1 LESSNHSNN
10 AIIPNNLGGTRLANM
25 KAPEKFSSPLKRTL
39 FAALLLLL
47 GLVHAAWA
55 GGWNLKDDHGT
66 HYTLSGLHGKW
77 VLVNFWAPWCPPCL
91 EEIPDLVAMQQQ
103 HRDLQVIGVAVMYGS
118 RKEVTDTVS
127 RLSVSYP
134 IVFGNED
141 TAGDFGGLD
150 GLPTSFLYTPT
161 GKLVGHHQGIL
172 TQSEI
177 EQVIV
182 QKPDAAALFTR

>member
-1 LESSNHSNN
+1 VKVLEKHSSFC
-10 AIIPNNLGGTRLANM
+10 
-25 KAPEKFSSPLKRTL
+25 KAVL
-39 FAALLLLL
+39 FAALLLSL
-47 GLVHAAWA
+47 GLVHTARA
-55 GGWNLKDDHGT
+55 GDWNLKDRDGA
-66 HYTLSGLHGKW
+66 HYMLSGLHGKW

-91 EEIPDLVAMQQQ
+91 QEMPGLVALQQQ
-103 HRDLQVIGVAVMYGS
+103 HKDLQVIGVAVMYGS

-127 RLSVSYP
+127 KLSVSYP

-177 EQVIV
+177 ERAMA